1 MKDFLKA
8 YVESVENDE
17 TVNAEEESQASLAS
31 DMRTASS
38 SANQEYSV
46 LMQKIPKC
54 LAQIE
59 MRYSIAVWNTVFEFA
74 FQSSA

>member
-17 TVNAEEESQASLAS
+17 TVNAEEESATLVK